1 MKNSYNFNLLFIL
14 FFQNISLNSQQM
26 NNLSIYTGNKNRNE
40 KRNFVFLTNKL
51 EFALYMKTEE
61 ILKPKT

>member
-1 MKNSYNFNLLFIL
+1 MKNSYNFNFPFIL

>member
-1 MKNSYNFNLLFIL
+1 MKNSYNFNLIFIL

>member
-1 MKNSYNFNLLFIL
+1 
-14 FFQNISLNSQQM
+14 M